1 LQKARQISKQAA
13 ETFKVTQ
20 VLDGKRN
27 PQLEALLRPTAESLA
42 EEIRRTLS
50 LYGAMASEEGIRTV
64 YVSGGGAKVPGLCPV
79 LAQILGVPVQ
89 VADPFRG
96 FRVNKKIDPEY
107 LAESAPL
114 LAVGVGLAI
123 RRPGDK

>member
-1 LQKARQISKQAA
+1 
-13 ETFKVTQ
+13 
-20 VLDGKRN
+20 
-27 PQLEALLRPTAESLA
+27 LEALLRPTAESLA

-50 LYGAMASEEGIRTV
+50 LYGVMASEESIRTI
-64 YVSGGGAKVPGLCPV
+64 YLSGGGAKVPGLCPV
-79 LAQILGVPVQ
+79 LEQSLGVPVQ
-89 VADPFRG
+89 IADPFRG
-96 FRVNKKIDPEY
+96 FRVGKHIDKDY